1 MNFTNYALI
10 QCVNGNFS
18 IISEHGDNL
27 QAARVAFHDRC
38 KILWNSSDVI
48 EGYVAII
55 DSHLTY
61 VDGRIEVITHFVE
74 QEEENE

>member
-1 MNFTNYALI
+1 MNFTSYALI

-18 IISEHGDNL
+18 VISEHGDNL

-38 KILWNSSDVI
+38 KILWNSPEVE

-55 DSHLTY
+55 DSNLTY
-61 VDGRIEVITHFVE
+61 VDGRIEKITHSVE
-74 QEEENE
+74 EG

>member
-1 MNFTNYALI
+1 MKYALI

-18 IISEHGDNL
+18 IVSEHENNL

-55 DSHLTY
+55 NSNLTY
-61 VDGRIEVITHFVE
+61 VDGEIEVITHPVVE
-74 QEEENE
+74 QEEE